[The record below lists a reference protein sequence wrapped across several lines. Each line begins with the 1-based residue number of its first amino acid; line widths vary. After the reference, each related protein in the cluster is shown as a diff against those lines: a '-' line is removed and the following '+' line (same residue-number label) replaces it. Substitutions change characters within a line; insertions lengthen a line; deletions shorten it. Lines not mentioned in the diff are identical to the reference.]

1 MFYKPS
7 HYLRRYN
14 TLQECNVVDQSK
26 TCMVFHSIHLPKRV
40 EFESEHLFGA
50 VSSHCLLDRRST
62 QTTEPRR
69 SPTKLK
75 LTTTNKTIFYTCTT
89 ILLVGLLLFDCT

>member
-7 HYLRRYN
+7 HYLRRDN
-14 TLQECNVVDQSK
+14 TLQEYNNNQSK
-26 TCMVFHSIHLPKRV
+26 TCMVFHSIHLPKRF
-40 EFESEHLFGA
+40 EFESEQLFGT

-75 LTTTNKTIFYTCTT
+75 LITTNKTIFYTCTT
-89 ILLVGLLLFDCT
+89 ICL